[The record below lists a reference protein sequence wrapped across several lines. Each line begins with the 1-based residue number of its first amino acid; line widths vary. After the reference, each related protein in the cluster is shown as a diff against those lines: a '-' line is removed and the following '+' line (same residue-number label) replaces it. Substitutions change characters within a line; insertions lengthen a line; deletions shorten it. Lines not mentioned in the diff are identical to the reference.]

1 MAHLQPSGESG
12 VRLNVSLIV
21 IATCAVAVRL
31 LVRSRI
37 ISALGVEDAL
47 IILALCL
54 FWAYQGVILD
64 GRVIATI
71 DIAVTDCA
79 I

>member
-1 MAHLQPSGESG
+1 MVHLQPSGKSG
-12 VRLNVSLIV
+12 VRLNISLIV

-37 ISALGVEDAL
+37 ISALGVEDAS
-47 IILALCL
+47 IILVLRL

-71 DIAVTDCA
+71 DIAVTDSV